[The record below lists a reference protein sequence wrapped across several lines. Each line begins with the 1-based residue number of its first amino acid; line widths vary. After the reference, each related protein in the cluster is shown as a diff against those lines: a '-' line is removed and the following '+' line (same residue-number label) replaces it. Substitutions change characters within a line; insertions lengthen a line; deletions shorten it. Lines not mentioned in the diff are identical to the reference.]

1 MHDLMSC
8 KIQGKYMQFP
18 SLVQGL
24 SRVKEKILRWW
35 PLIRALLDLSEKEGQ
50 GSKRNEIFILVFG
63 SAGDYKYCHGKFC
76 SYVYFLIFFFN
87 QPGHVV
93 WRIIL

>member
-50 GSKRNEIFILVFG
+50 GSKRNEILIW
-63 SAGDYKYCHGKFC
+63 
-76 SYVYFLIFFFN
+76 FLEVQVIIN
-87 QPGHVV
+87 IAMVNSVV
-93 WRIIL
+93 TCTF

>member
-8 KIQGKYMQFP
+8 KIQGKYMQFL

-35 PLIRALLDLSEKEGQ
+35 PLIRALLDLSKKRAKEAKGM
-50 GSKRNEIFILVFG
+50 R
-63 SAGDYKYCHGKFC
+63 
-76 SYVYFLIFFFN
+76 FLFWFLEVQVIIN
-87 QPGHVV
+87 IAMVNSVV
-93 WRIIL
+93 TCTF

>member
-1 MHDLMSC
+1 
-8 KIQGKYMQFP
+8 MQFP

-50 GSKRNEIFILVFG
+50 GSKRNEILIW
-63 SAGDYKYCHGKFC
+63 
-76 SYVYFLIFFFN
+76 FLEVQVIIN
-87 QPGHVV
+87 IAMVNSVV
-93 WRIIL
+93 TCTF

>member
-35 PLIRALLDLSEKEGQ
+35 PLISALLDLSEKEGQ
-50 GSKRNEIFILVFG
+50 GSKRNEILIW
-63 SAGDYKYCHGKFC
+63 
-76 SYVYFLIFFFN
+76 FLEVQVIIN
-87 QPGHVV
+87 IAMVNSVV
-93 WRIIL
+93 TCTF

>member
-50 GSKRNEIFILVFG
+50 GSKRIKGSLETCRRSLEAKENHALGSSSLLFIL
-63 SAGDYKYCHGKFC
+63 DNIK
-76 SYVYFLIFFFN
+76 
-87 QPGHVV
+87 
-93 WRIIL
+93 